1 MRGMESEQRCGL
13 CGAPLDADEGAAA
26 AGMRLCT
33 PCHDGRFAD
42 RLARRGFRLQCLAQ
56 VYHSAGE
63 HGGGKSRRVMGA
75 IPYDLELTA
84 NFSPEDWLSK
94 LGKLFK
100 KELQVGDPAFDAAVY
115 VRTDHRETLAQALED
130 LDFRAT
136 VEYAVRTT
144 GTGIVVDGGRAA
156 LEWTAVPVE
165 EVPQAL
171 RCIALLLHCLERLA
185 RERGLEP
192 KPGLVEYPDLRG
204 TVEYLESARGF
215 GGDNRFWPKGIFLQ
229 ASTLDELRALKRV
242 HDLQAD
248 TGKKLE
254 LVRLLSSHVVSD
266 DLGPLACLKT
276 LRVLELDDLPAAH
289 RLPSLDSLRNLVEL
303 SITRCPLTDLSPLE
317 GLDRLEELWLRG
329 TPVSDLRPLASL
341 TGLRKLDLR
350 RTEVRDLAPLAGLKQ
365 LGLLW
370 VEGLGLR
377 HEQLAALRR
386 AVPGIEFDPY

>member
-1 MRGMESEQRCGL
+1 MHDDGRCEL
-13 CGAPLDADEGAAA
+13 CGDPLDADGGAEA
-26 AGMRLCT
+26 AGMRLCSA
-33 PCHDGRFAD
+33 CHAGRFGD

-56 VYHSAGE
+56 VYHAAGE

-75 IPYDLELTA
+75 LPYDLELTA

-94 LGKLFK
+94 IGKLFK
-100 KELQVGDPAFDAAVY
+100 KELQVGDPDFDAAVY
-115 VRTDHRETLAQALED
+115 VRTDHREALAEALGD
-130 LDFRAT
+130 PAFRA
-136 VEYAVRTT
+136 VVLHAVRTT
-144 GTGIVVDGGRAA
+144 GTAIVVEGGRAA

-171 RCIALLLHCLERLA
+171 RCIALLLHGLERLA
-185 RERGLEP
+185 RKRGLEP

-204 TVEYLESARGF
+204 TLEYLESARGF

-229 ASTLDELRALKRV
+229 ASTLDELRVLKRV

-254 LVRLLSSHVVSD
+254 LVRLLSSHVASD
-266 DLGPLACLKT
+266 DLGPLAGLKT

-289 RLPSLDSLRNLVEL
+289 RLPPLDSLRHLVEL
-303 SITRCPLTDLSPLE
+303 SVTRCPLTDLSPLA

-350 RTEVRDLAPLAGLKQ
+350 RTEVLDVSPLAGLKQ

-370 VEGLGLR
+370 IEGLGLR
-377 HEQLAALRR
+377 REQLEALRR
-386 AVPGIEFDPY
+386 AIPGLEFDPY